1 MIQEEDHNMEAVKA
15 NILSASIT
23 NAVTTVDAFINQFTV
38 DLDGSAAE
46 KKTAQ
51 ALVHALKAWSTQ
63 QWMLHDSLRD
73 IISDAKQSQD
83 TIKTGVALRTHWLAQ
98 SNFIEY
104 SAKAKEN
111 ENGIWQLCGVIGLTS
126 LETSLLFK
134 TVASLVDFDS
144 FI

>member
-1 MIQEEDHNMEAVKA
+1 MEAVKA
-15 NILSASIT
+15 NILAASIT
-23 NAVTTVDAFINQFTV
+23 SSETTVEQFLNQFIV

-51 ALVHALKAWSTQ
+51 ALIFALKAWSTQ
-63 QWMLHDSLRD
+63 QWMLHDSLNN

-98 SNFIEY
+98 SKFIEY

-111 ENGIWQLCGVIGLTS
+111 ENGIWQLCGVIGLSDLDTM
-126 LETSLLFK
+126 LLFK